1 MLSVEQYKQ
10 FLLKLLPRGMAWPRE
25 KQWYVSKLIDA
36 IAQEFYRVQLRAD
49 VLLQEKDPRA
59 TLELLEEWEKV
70 VGIPDGCAPPAP
82 TLDRR
87 RADIVARLTQEG
99 SLDKQFFIDF
109 AAYLGFTITIT
120 EYRPFRVGFSH
131 PGDPLSNGDWV
142 YTFLVT
148 GPVETINFFSA
159 GRNQVGD
166 PLANWGNQFLECA
179 INKRKPAETIA
190 LFAYVN

>member
-1 MLSVEQYKQ
+1 MRTIEQYRT
-10 FLLKLLPRGMAWPRE
+10 LLVNLLPRGKAWPRDRRFE
-25 KQWYVSKLIDA
+25 VYNMLAGLAEEFLRIDL
-36 IAQEFYRVQLRAD
+36 RVDQL
-49 VLLQEKDPRA
+49 LLEADPRS
-59 TLELLEEWEKV
+59 TTEMLEEWEAV

-87 RADIVARLTQEG
+87 RADITARLTQAG
-99 SLDKQFFIDF
+99 ALNKQFFIDF
-109 AAYLGFTITIT
+109 AAYLGFSITIT
-120 EYRPFRVGFSH
+120 EYRPFRAGISH
-131 PGDPLSNGDWV
+131 AGDPVSNGDWV

-159 GRNQVGD
+159 GRNQAGD

-190 LFAYVN
+190 LYAYVN